1 MTSPMPAFSCHAPAG
16 ERISLGQ
23 MRRAV
28 SSRELNDPQLSA
40 WTPFGS
46 GTMALAAALCFSR
59 SKTPDATRVILPAY
73 SCPDIAAAARYA
85 GMEIEFLDLAPGQ
98 VGPDPAVAGKALSQ
112 TGKIGVLVD
121 LFGTQS
127 DLSAIRKITRRSGA
141 ILIHDRAQSLAGPG
155 ITITDSPD
163 FVIVS
168 RGRGKPATLLGGGA
182 VWARD
187 HESFSTFSA
196 ATFPLEGWNMWY
208 AALRAQLY
216 NCAIHPIPYNAIT
229 QLPFLHLG
237 ETRLKDLQ
245 AVTRLPREWLVHSAR
260 QLSQQLAGIEGR
272 KSRTQALA
280 AIVHDLSYAIPP
292 DALQTADREGLNRL
306 PVLCRD
312 AQQAA
317 WLANAGKRLGI
328 STMYGKTLPEFLGM
342 GTAEAA
348 AAFPEAWRFARTL
361 VTIPTHTRFDADAR
375 SHLRRLLQNAR

>member
-1 MTSPMPAFSCHAPAG
+1 MPAFSCHAPAG
-16 ERISLGQ
+16 ERIALGQ
-23 MRRAV
+23 MCRAV
-28 SSRELNDPQLSA
+28 SSRELNDSHLSG

-46 GTMALAAALCFSR
+46 GTMALAATLCFLR
-59 SKTPDATRVILPAY
+59 ARHPEATSVILPAY
-73 SCPDIAAAARYA
+73 SCPDTAAAARYA
-85 GMEIEFLDLAPGQ
+85 GMDVEFLDLAPGQ
-98 VGPDPAVAGKALSQ
+98 VGIDPTAAGKALGQSGK
-112 TGKIGVLVD
+112 TGVIVD

-127 DLSAIRKITRRSGA
+127 DLSAIGKITRQSGA

-155 ITITDSPD
+155 IGIADSPD

-187 HESFSTFSA
+187 HESFSIFSA
-196 ATFPLEGWNMWY
+196 ATFPLEGWNMSY

-216 NCAIHPIPYNAIT
+216 NCAIHPLPYNAIT
-229 QLPFLHLG
+229 RLPFLHLG

-245 AVTRLPREWLVHSAR
+245 AITRLPREWLVHSAR
-260 QLSQQLAGIEGR
+260 QLSQQLADIEGR
-272 KSRTQALA
+272 KSRTRALA
-280 AIVHDLSYAIPP
+280 AIVHDLSFAIPA

-328 STMYGKTLPEFLGM
+328 STMYAKTLPEFLGM
-342 GTAEAA
+342 STAEASIR
-348 AAFPEAWRFARTL
+348 FPEAWRFARTL
-361 VTIPTHTRFDADAR
+361 VTIPTHTRFDASAR
-375 SHLRRLLQNAR
+375 SYLRRLLQDAR